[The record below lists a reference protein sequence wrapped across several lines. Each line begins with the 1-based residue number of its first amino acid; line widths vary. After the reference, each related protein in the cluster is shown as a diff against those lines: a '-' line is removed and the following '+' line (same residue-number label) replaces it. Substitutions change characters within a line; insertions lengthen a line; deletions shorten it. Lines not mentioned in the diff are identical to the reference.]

1 MSPRNNA
8 SRAISATLRAHVAQ
22 SGATPTLSA
31 IRAQVALSMTL
42 AVRAILLKKKV
53 GEEIATLLP
62 PPSFDGT
69 DKPRAPFMAQSGG
82 AR

>member
-1 MSPRNNA
+1 MSLP
-8 SRAISATLRAHVAQ
+8 IKLRQHLPQQCPQHPCTVRQ
-22 SGATPTLSA
+22 HPLLSSSFFE
-31 IRAQVALSMTL
+31 VLLSMVL
-42 AVRAILLKKKV
+42 APAAILLKKKV

>member
-1 MSPRNNA
+1 
-8 SRAISATLRAHVAQ
+8 
-22 SGATPTLSA
+22 
-31 IRAQVALSMTL
+31 MTL

-69 DKPRAPFMAQSGG
+69 DKPRAPFMTQSGG